1 MDAFQKLLVWQK
13 AHALTLRVYQVTKTF
28 PKDEQ
33 YGLVSQMRRAAAS
46 APAIIAEGTER
57 TSVRDRKHFH
67 EMARTSLEELKYH
80 IILSHDLQYISA
92 QEAEK
97 LTEEAQEVSKM
108 LRGLDRSL

>member
-1 MDAFQKLLVWQK
+1 MDAFRKLLVWQK
-13 AHALTLRVYQVTKTF
+13 AHALTLLVYRVTKKF

-46 APAIIAEGTER
+46 VAAIIAEGAER

-80 IILSHDLQYISA
+80 IILAYDLGYISVEEGKQITA
-92 QEAEK
+92 QAREIG
-97 LTEEAQEVSKM
+97 KM